1 MAYLGANSLGCR
13 RCDIYLF
20 LNFLFSLCVASLWM
34 KQNKTTANKVRS
46 SSFIVVFHAGHGV
59 GRTRK
64 QTMEAK
70 QTDQAFS
77 RGEMI
82 LLW

>member
-1 MAYLGANSLGCR
+1 M
-13 RCDIYLF
+13 DET
-20 LNFLFSLCVASLWM
+20 
-34 KQNKTTANKVRS
+34 KQDDSKKART
-46 SSFIVVFHAGHGV
+46 SSFIVAFRAGHGV

-64 QTMEAK
+64 QTIEAQ
-70 QTDQAFS
+70 QTDKACS